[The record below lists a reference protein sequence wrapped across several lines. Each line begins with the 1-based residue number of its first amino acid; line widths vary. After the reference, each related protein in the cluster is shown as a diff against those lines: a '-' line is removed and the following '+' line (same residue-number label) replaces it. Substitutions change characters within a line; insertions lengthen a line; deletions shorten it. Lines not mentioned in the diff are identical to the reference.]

1 MNIHTH
7 TKIYCFRHGNLL
19 GKFRSSTPLRSNKL
33 FLRNFPLIQYSQ
45 IVEIISFL
53 SIQRVEIKTKSCMA
67 AFTWRCFVVSLL
79 GSLTDFMTFAIP
91 IIYGCSK
98 PDKIQSLIKESEQK
112 SSPLTKKSFAISSIP
127 PFFWAGLEI
136 VLV

>member
-53 SIQRVEIKTKSCMA
+53 GIQRVEIKTKSCMA
-67 AFTWRCFVVSLL
+67 AFTRHCFVGSLL

-91 IIYGCSK
+91 NIYGCSK